1 MPRRQRACVR
11 HFPLDNGN
19 GVLKTRAHGGFD
31 RAFSKER
38 QRMFDLT
45 GKVALVTGGSRG
57 IGRAAAVA
65 LAKQGAQVVINYVS
79 NEGAAREV
87 ADAITAAGGKAEIVQ
102 FDVASGDA
110 AEKAIA
116 EVAKR
121 LGRLDIL
128 VCSAGISIDGLLLRL
143 KDEDFDRIL
152 SVNVKGSVGC
162 ARAATK
168 VMMRAKTGRVIFLS
182 SVVGEMGNAGQTA
195 YSASKAALLGVTKSM
210 ARELSSRSITVNAI
224 TPGFIDTD
232 MTGALTD
239 EQKASINANIPLGR
253 TGKPEE
259 IAAAVVYL
267 ASDEAG
273 YITGQTLRVNGGMYM

>member
-1 MPRRQRACVR
+1 
-11 HFPLDNGN
+11 
-19 GVLKTRAHGGFD
+19 
-31 RAFSKER
+31 
-38 QRMFDLT
+38 MFDLT

-87 ADAITAAGGKAEIVQ
+87 AEQIQAAGGKAEIVQ
-102 FDVASGDA
+102 FDVGSSEA
-110 AEKAIA
+110 AEKAVA

-121 LGRLDIL
+121 LGRLDVL

-143 KDEDFDRIL
+143 KDEDFERIM
-152 SVNVKGSVGC
+152 SINVKGSLAC

-182 SVVGEMGNAGQTA
+182 SIVGEMGNAGQTA
-195 YSASKAALLGVTKSM
+195 YAASKAALLGVTKSM
-210 ARELSSRSITVNAI
+210 ARELASRFITVNAI

-239 EQKASINANIPLGR
+239 DQKAAINQNIPLGR

-267 ASDEAG
+267 ASDEAA

>member
-1 MPRRQRACVR
+1 
-11 HFPLDNGN
+11 
-19 GVLKTRAHGGFD
+19 
-31 RAFSKER
+31 
-38 QRMFDLT
+38 MFDLT

-57 IGRAAAVA
+57 IGRAAALA
-65 LAKQGAQVVINYVS
+65 LGKQGAQVVINYVS
-79 NEGAAREV
+79 NEAAAREV
-87 ADAITAAGGKAEIVQ
+87 AEQIQAAGGKAEIVQ
-102 FDVASGDA
+102 FDVGSTDG
-110 AEKAIA
+110 AEKAVA

-121 LGRLDIL
+121 LGRLDVL

-143 KDEDFDRIL
+143 KDEDFDKIL
-152 SVNVKGSVGC
+152 SVNLKGAVAC

-168 VMMRAKTGRVIFLS
+168 VMMRARTGRVIFLS

-210 ARELSSRSITVNAI
+210 ARELASRFITVNAI

-232 MTGALTD
+232 MTGALTED
-239 EQKASINANIPLGR
+239 QKTSINQNIPLGR

-259 IAAAVVYL
+259 VAAAVVYL

-273 YITGQTLRVNGGMYM
+273 YITGHALRVNGGMYM

>member
-1 MPRRQRACVR
+1 
-11 HFPLDNGN
+11 
-19 GVLKTRAHGGFD
+19 
-31 RAFSKER
+31 
-38 QRMFDLT
+38 MFDLT

-57 IGRAAAVA
+57 IGRAAALA
-65 LAKQGAQVVINYVS
+65 LGKQGAQVVINYVS
-79 NEGAAREV
+79 NEAAAREV
-87 ADAITAAGGKAEIVQ
+87 AEQIQAAGGKAEIVQ
-102 FDVASGDA
+102 FDVGSTEG
-110 AEKAIA
+110 AEKAVA

-121 LGRLDIL
+121 LGRLDVL

-143 KDEDFDRIL
+143 KDEDFDKIL
-152 SVNVKGSVGC
+152 SVNLKGAVAC

-210 ARELSSRSITVNAI
+210 ARELASRFITVNAI

-232 MTGALTD
+232 MTGALTED
-239 EQKASINANIPLGR
+239 QKTSINQNIPLGR

-259 IAAAVVYL
+259 VAAAVVYL
-267 ASDEAG
+267 ASDEAA
-273 YITGQTLRVNGGMYM
+273 YITGQALRINGGMYM